1 MMDKDILKEE
11 YTKLKALEAVS
22 TLEGVVLLKEYVKGN
37 VVTSLSVL
45 LSVYMEKS
53 DSEIKALCS
62 TIKANLDLYQ
72 LITGNA
78 KQIEAIEEMLD
89 PK

>member
-1 MMDKDILKEE
+1 MDKDILKEE